1 MTRSIAQLFLIG
13 WSFLSIGLA
22 FDWKSEVANYLA
34 QGAGFEQAAHYL
46 EEQLASLTDEDKP
59 VACGL
64 LAFFFNRLGDREK
77 EYQRLGEYFE
87 KYGPVERSYEF
98 LPLSVRNALIL
109 YLRDWIL
116 RYPWVLKI
124 GFVESSSAQAKPA
137 ANSPPQQLILGIE
150 MANEAYYKLSR
161 GKEVLK
167 GGQFKRGFNSLTIES
182 DKFFIKPGTHSFVLE
197 LKAGSLVVWREV
209 VVDVRLNVF
218 GVLGNQGQEAQAS
231 EYILKMFLG
240 DTLLAL
246 IRKTV
251 TAMPR
256 MKIETPPPSGVY
268 DPWGPGYQNKPEI
281 PNTFPILGIPALIS
295 ELLKSLKNKD
305 EIEPVPPVELRP
317 DITLLYRAKNR
328 EGRNI
333 EILARLSLGLK
344 DIQFYPFGSSPKPS

>member
-137 ANSPPQQLILGIE
+137 ANSPPQQPMRLITSSLAAKKSSKG
-150 MANEAYYKLSR
+150 ASS
-161 GKEVLK
+161 KE
-167 GGQFKRGFNSLTIES
+167 
-182 DKFFIKPGTHSFVLE
+182 
-197 LKAGSLVVWREV
+197 GS
-209 VVDVRLNVF
+209 
-218 GVLGNQGQEAQAS
+218 
-231 EYILKMFLG
+231 
-240 DTLLAL
+240 
-246 IRKTV
+246 
-251 TAMPR
+251 
-256 MKIETPPPSGVY
+256 
-268 DPWGPGYQNKPEI
+268 I
-281 PNTFPILGIPALIS
+281 P
-295 ELLKSLKNKD
+295 
-305 EIEPVPPVELRP
+305 
-317 DITLLYRAKNR
+317 
-328 EGRNI
+328 
-333 EILARLSLGLK
+333 
-344 DIQFYPFGSSPKPS
+344 